1 MKMTRISIPVSVA
14 ERDALLVNAEINL
27 RHPRDQARH
36 LLRCAL
42 GLTDPNKHESA
53 IATLTGSD
61 GGFVEV
67 RQPA

>member
-1 MKMTRISIPVSVA
+1 MKMTRISIPVSVD
-14 ERDALLVNAEINL
+14 ERDALLMNAERNL
-27 RHPRDQARH
+27 RHPREQARY
-36 LLRCAL
+36 LLRLAL

-53 IATLTGSD
+53 TPALTGSD

>member
-14 ERDALLVNAEINL
+14 ERAALLVNAEINL

-42 GLTDPNKHESA
+42 GFLNDPNKHESA
-53 IATLTGSD
+53 TPALQGSD
-61 GGFVEV
+61 GGNGE
-67 RQPA
+67 